1 MAQYTPNLGL
11 IKPAGSDNVAIQQL
25 NTNMDTLDTVVH
37 ENSEKIDQLRV
48 GTPPYIDSA
57 TRHWMVY
64 DVSTQRY
71 VDSGV
76 SADGHGAT
84 INATNGHW
92 MLWDSVNDEYV
103 DSGISAHPLTFTA
116 AATTLPAGSDATASI
131 GGTQEN
137 PVLNLG
143 IPVGATGA
151 IGPIGPQGSKGDA
164 AGFGV
169 PTASVDS
176 GTGAPTVTVTAT
188 GPDTAKQFNFEFH
201 NLKGEPGGIA
211 YIRDTILYVTGGEDS
226 PTYIQGTTLY
236 VMGGD

>member
-25 NTNMDTLDTVVH
+25 NSNMDTLDTVVH

-48 GTPPYIDSA
+48 GTPPYIDST

-64 DVSTQRY
+64 DVTTQRY

-92 MLWDSVNDEYV
+92 MLWDNVNDEYV
-103 DSGISAHPLTFTA
+103 DSGVSAHPLTFTA
-116 AATTLPAGSDATASI
+116 EATTLPSGSPATASI
-131 GGTQEN
+131 DGTQEN
-137 PVLNLG
+137 PVLN
-143 IPVGATGA
+143 VGV
-151 IGPIGPQGSKGDA
+151 PKGEA
-164 AGFGV
+164 AGFGI

-176 GTGAPTVTVTAT
+176 GTGTPTVTVTAT
-188 GPDTAKQFNFEFH
+188 GPDTAKQFSFEFH
-201 NLKGEPGGIA
+201 NLKGESGG
-211 YIRDTILYVTGGEDS
+211 R
-226 PTYIQGTTLY
+226 TYIQGTTLY